1 MFKQYRSDPLTER
14 EKAYLRRVKGIV
26 QPHSAAVG
34 PKPSDKPNNEREY
47 LAPVKVGFRPAKR
60 GSGCRMSASVR
71 AMVEQRN
78 EARRAFFAELGV
90 RV

>member
-26 QPHSAAVG
+26 KPHSASVG
-34 PKPSDKPNNEREY
+34 PKPSDKPKEREH
-47 LAPVKVGFRPAKR
+47 LAPIKAGFRPAKR